1 MMKPTLNFPSHRTDA
16 LRRQSGT
23 SLIEVLVAVLI
34 LTVGLLSMIA
44 LHAASMRYG
53 KMAEFKTTATQLA
66 EDLSDRMRGNV
77 TGVRAGNYVRT
88 AAWSDDLGVQSVP
101 AVETCTPGDEV
112 CQARVPAQVA
122 NRDIAEWINQAY
134 PNLPGL
140 GLYTQQAGGANS
152 SVMDVWIGWLE
163 PTGRGGAD
171 AAGEDLINAAY
182 TCPDE
187 MGASTDVRCMR
198 FSFTL

>member
-1 MMKPTLNFPSHRTDA
+1 MKRFLATCHPPQQQRGA
-16 LRRQSGT
+16 

-66 EDLSDRMRGNV
+66 DDLADRMRSNMAGVYSGDYVV
-77 TGVRAGNYVRT
+77 TLASNDNLSQQT
-88 AAWSDDLGVQSVP
+88 VP
-101 AVETCTPGDEV
+101 AIPPCTATDGTCENILGK
-112 CQARVPAQVA
+112 AIAQ
-122 NRDIAEWINQAY
+122 RDLAEWINQAY

-140 GLYTQQAGGANS
+140 GLVTQQPGGTNS

-163 PTGRGGAD
+163 PTGRTAD
-171 AAGEDLINAAY
+171 AAGDKLINDAY
-182 TCPDE
+182 GCPAG
-187 MGASTDVRCMR
+187 MKASAQVRCMR
-198 FSFTL
+198 FSLTL

>member
-1 MMKPTLNFPSHRTDA
+1 MQRMRAKVHAAHR
-16 LRRQSGT
+16 QNGT

-66 EDLSDRMRGNV
+66 EDLADRMRGNLAGVYAGRYV
-77 TGVRAGNYVRT
+77 TTVEFDADMGPQTVPDIPAC
-88 AAWSDDLGVQSVP
+88 AAVDG
-101 AVETCTPGDEV
+101 TCEALV
-112 CQARVPAQVA
+112 NRQVA
-122 NRDIAEWINQAY
+122 ERDLAEWINQAY

-140 GLYTQQAGGANS
+140 GLVTQLPGGANS
-152 SVMDVWIGWLE
+152 SVMDVWIGWEE
-163 PTGRGGAD
+163 PAGREAD
-171 AAGEDLINAAY
+171 EAGDKLINDAY
-182 TCPDE
+182 TCPPG
-187 MGASTDVRCMR
+187 MKAPTTARCMR